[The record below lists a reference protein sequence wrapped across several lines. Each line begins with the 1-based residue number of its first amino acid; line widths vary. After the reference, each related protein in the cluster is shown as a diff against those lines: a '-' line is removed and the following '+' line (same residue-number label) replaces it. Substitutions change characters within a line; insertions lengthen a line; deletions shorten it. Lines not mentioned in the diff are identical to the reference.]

1 MHFQASYES
10 GSSAVALTA
19 AKSTTSQSTSVRA
32 AAATTSEEH
41 YASRK
46 FLLIDLHLSCNVYA
60 KNVVFSLFSLNLFG
74 SFYSYSF
81 VTLAPIS
88 LTLFFND

>member
-46 FLLIDLHLSCNVYA
+46 LLLIDLHLSCNA
-60 KNVVFSLFSLNLFG
+60 KNVVFSLFSSNLFG
-74 SFYSYSF
+74 GQQVFTAT
-81 VTLAPIS
+81 VL
-88 LTLFFND
+88 